1 MLHKIRCILQRI
13 FYGLREQSP
22 VINCQHVGTVFALSK
37 KWVLPREGEVM
48 TKLVV
53 IADDITGAND
63 TALQFAK
70 RNIRSSVRI
79 NFDQKKLLQETAAV
93 LVVDTDSRDMAPED
107 AYRKVKAT
115 CEVLRT
121 ANIQHIYKKVDSTLR
136 GNLGAEIEAAAA
148 VFQPELVAIAPAFP
162 ENRRVTVG
170 GYHLVESMPLELTE
184 FAYAPKSPVKES
196 RIVELLQH
204 QTDCEIGLVPLNT
217 VMDGEQAI
225 GQAIENCVKQGER
238 WVVFDAV
245 LDEHLRSIVKA
256 AKAYT
261 QVLWVGSAGLAE
273 RLADFYQWAVE
284 PRKET
289 MTPGKGAVLVIAGS
303 VSRITQAQITAALQL
318 PDTKLIKLDVPS
330 LVRNRK
336 LEIRRCIKQGKAA
349 LLEGKDVVLAS
360 SGIDGGL
367 PALDRAAEEAGFNHT
382 GVSGLIAAALGD
394 IANQLADC
402 RLAGLV
408 LTGGDTAIH
417 VCRSLGA
424 ETIEIVEEVAVGIP
438 LGRLVGGCCDGLPV
452 ITKAGAFGKEDSFVL
467 ALQKLRCAG
476 KEQHE
481 QAKIMSP
488 GHEKTES
495 LLRRSK
501 S

>member
-1 MLHKIRCILQRI
+1 
-13 FYGLREQSP
+13 
-22 VINCQHVGTVFALSK
+22 
-37 KWVLPREGEVM
+37 M

-70 RNIRSSVRI
+70 RNVRSSVRI
-79 NFDQKKLLQETAAV
+79 DFDQKKLLQETAAV
-93 LVVDTDSRDMAPED
+93 LVIDTDSRDLAPEE

-121 ANIQHIYKKVDSTLR
+121 ANVQHIYKKVDSTLR
-136 GNLGAEIEAAAA
+136 GNLGAEIEAAAT

-170 GYHLVESMPLELTE
+170 GYQLVESMPLELTE

-196 RIVELLQH
+196 RIVELLQR
-204 QTDCEIGLVPLNT
+204 QTDRKIGLVPLHT
-217 VMDGEQAI
+217 VMNGEQAI
-225 GQAIENCVKQGER
+225 GQAIENCVKQGKK

-245 LDEHLRSIVKA
+245 LDKHLRSIAKA

-261 QVLWVGSAGLAE
+261 HVLWVGSAGLAE

-289 MTPGKGAVLVIAGS
+289 AALGKGTVLVIAGS

-318 PDTKLIKLDVPS
+318 PGTKLIKLDVAG
-330 LVRNRK
+330 LLRNNK
-336 LEIRRCIKQGKAA
+336 LEIKRCIKQGRAF

-360 SGIDGGL
+360 SGIDSDL
-367 PALDRAAEEAGFNHT
+367 LTMDRAAEKAGFNHT
-382 GVSGLIAAALGD
+382 EVSGLIAAALGD

-402 RLAGLV
+402 RLAGMV

-424 ETIEIVEEVAVGIP
+424 EAIEIVEEVAVGIP

-452 ITKAGAFGKEDSFVL
+452 ITKAGAFGSEDSFVL
-467 ALQKLRCAG
+467 ALQKLRSAG
-476 KEQHE
+476 DGQYE
-481 QAKIMSP
+481 QAAVKGP
-488 GHEKTES
+488 GHEKTE
-495 LLRRSK
+495 LFAGRSK